1 MTLRHATA
9 TIGGF
14 SKAGL
19 HIEPRPR
26 RLRWIHDVF
35 DNCAAIA
42 HCVGEPN
49 AVARDARH
57 TISLH
62 GISATPRTTWEWSC
76 PAMSDVFPNKN
87 SRHNVCVDAE
97 T

>member
-1 MTLRHATA
+1 MMLRRATA
-9 TIGGF
+9 TISGF
-14 SKAGL
+14 SKRASTSNLARAGFAGS
-19 HIEPRPR
+19 
-26 RLRWIHDVF
+26 HDVF
-35 DNCAAIA
+35 DNSVAIA
-42 HCVGEPN
+42 HCVGKPN
-49 AVARDARH
+49 AVARDARQ